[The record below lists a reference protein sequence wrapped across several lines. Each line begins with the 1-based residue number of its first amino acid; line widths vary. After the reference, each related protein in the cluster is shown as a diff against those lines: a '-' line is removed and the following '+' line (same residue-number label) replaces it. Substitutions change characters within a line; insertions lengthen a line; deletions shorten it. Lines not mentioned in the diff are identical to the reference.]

1 MFEDMTFETL
11 MKRMLARVPDNI
23 DKREGS
29 IIWDAIAPVAVEF
42 VENYIALNTVV
53 QESFADTQ
61 SRSYLIKRVS
71 ERGLSPKEAT
81 KAILKGVFTPATLN
95 LKMNVRFSCDQLNYK
110 VIEKIADGEY
120 ELECETAGTIGN
132 ETFGKLIPIEY
143 IEGLETATL
152 TELLIPAEDDENTE
166 ALRQRYF
173 DSFDKN
179 AYGGNISDYIQ
190 KTNNLNGVGCT
201 KVTPVWNGGG
211 TVLLTI
217 MDSEYNPASETLVR
231 NVQNAIDPSGDAT
244 GLGIAPIGH
253 VVTVQTAEAVTID
266 ISANFIFSDDY
277 NFAGCKAQIERA
289 VNDYL
294 LEQRKLW
301 PNIDYLTIR
310 IAQIEA
316 RILNNTIGLLDI
328 IGTTINGT
336 ASNLVLT
343 KYQVPVG
350 GEVSEQIT

>member
-1 MFEDMTFETL
+1 MFENMTFETL

-61 SRSYLIKRVS
+61 TREFLIRRVA
-71 ERGLSPKEAT
+71 ERGLSPKKAT
-81 KAILKGVFTPATLN
+81 KAILKGVFTPSTLN
-95 LKMNVRFSCDQLNYK
+95 LKMNVRFSCDHLNYK
-110 VIEKIADGEY
+110 IIEKISDGVY
-120 ELECETAGTIGN
+120 KLECETAGTIGN
-132 ETFGKLIPIEY
+132 ENFGKLIPIEY
-143 IEGLETATL
+143 IAGLETATL
-152 TELLIPAEDDENTE
+152 TELLIPAEDDEDTE

-179 AYGGNISDYIQ
+179 AYGGNIADYIQ
-190 KTNNLNGVGCT
+190 KTNSLNGVGKT

-217 MDSEYNPASETLVR
+217 IDSEYNPASDTLVKD
-231 NVQNAIDPSGDAT
+231 VQNAIDPSGDAE

-253 VVTVQTAEAVTID
+253 VVTVQTAKPVTID
-266 ISANFIFSDDY
+266 VSAKFLFSDGY

-301 PNIDYLTIR
+301 ADVDYLTIR
-310 IAQIEA
+310 VLQIEA

-328 IGTTINGT
+328 IGTTINGET
-336 ASNLVLT
+336 SNLELSA
-343 KYQVPVG
+343 YQIPVG
-350 GEVSEQIT
+350 GVVSEQTT

>member
-1 MFEDMTFETL
+1 MFENMTFETL

-29 IIWDAIAPVAVEF
+29 IIYDAIAPVAIEF
-42 VENYIALNTVV
+42 VENYIALNAVI

-61 SRSYLIKRVS
+61 TREFLIRRVA
-71 ERGLSPKEAT
+71 ERGLSPKKAT
-81 KAILKGVFTPATLN
+81 KAILKGVFTPSTLN
-95 LKMNVRFSCDQLNYK
+95 LKMNVRFSCDQLNYM
-110 VIEKIADGEY
+110 VTEKISDGVY
-120 ELECETAGTIGN
+120 KLECETAGTVGN

-152 TELLIPAEDDENTE
+152 TELLIPAEDDEDTE
-166 ALRQRYF
+166 VLRQRYF

-179 AYGGNISDYIQ
+179 AYGGNIADYIQ

-201 KVTPVWNGGG
+201 KVTPVWCGGG

-217 MDSEYNPASETLVR
+217 MDSEYNPASETLVQD
-231 NVQNAIDPSGDAT
+231 VQNAIDPSGDAT

-253 VVTVQTAEAVTID
+253 VVTVQSVEAVTID
-266 ISANFIFSDDY
+266 VSANFIFSDGY
-277 NFAGCKAQIERA
+277 NFAGSKDQIEQA

-301 PNIDYLTIR
+301 PDIDYLTIR

-336 ASNLVLT
+336 ASNLELT

-350 GEVSEQIT
+350 GEVSEQTA